1 LSRRTNLGGE
11 VPFAPVCAAASA
23 ARRPPAPAV
32 AKPASSLRSSVKRT
46 PGRADTPTVRLPLTY
61 KFVLGALAVAG
72 VAGAFPAVAT
82 HFDFAVAPWATPFV
96 ALLFGAGIGFWR
108 SLTKNFQVLLGATE
122 RISRGDLGARLA
134 VAEEPRFADETHDLA
149 RSVQGMLA
157 SLRELVGHVQ
167 RTAEQVS
174 AAASDV
180 LRSARDLGAGNDKT
194 SGTLAR
200 VSEGVAEQQGMLD
213 GAARLT
219 RDIAAAIEITASR
232 AREAFG
238 FSAEASQKANTVVD
252 VSRLALEKMRMV
264 FERVEQAGERVFFL
278 ESRMAHVHQI
288 IEMITTVAHRTNLLS
303 LNASIEAA
311 RAGEAGRGF
320 AVVADEIR
328 KLAESAGRSADEIA
342 KLVHE
347 IQSETHG
354 VADEMRQSSQVIGE
368 GREDVNTIAVSLE
381 QIRAAVSEAAARAE
395 EIFQEADTQARDA
408 ERMVDGVG
416 EIARVGASHAAALEE
431 LVTVAGAQG
440 AATSNVVESSQQLAS
455 VADDLRGVLRGF
467 RLGERASDAT
477 DARPTPPELR
487 GEPRIESGGAAG

>member
-1 LSRRTNLGGE
+1 M
-11 VPFAPVCAAASA
+11 
-23 ARRPPAPAV
+23 
-32 AKPASSLRSSVKRT
+32 
-46 PGRADTPTVRLPLTY
+46 RLPLTY
-61 KFVLGALAVAG
+61 KFVLGALVVAG
-72 VAGAFPAVAT
+72 VAGAFPFLASSL
-82 HFDFAVAPWATPFV
+82 DFAVEPWATPFV
-96 ALLFGAGIGFWR
+96 ALLVGAGLGYWLSR
-108 SLTKNFQVLLGATE
+108 SLTRSFQGLLGATE
-122 RISRGDLGARLA
+122 RISRGDLGARLTIDA
-134 VAEEPRFADETHDLA
+134 SPRFADETHDLA

-174 AAASDV
+174 SAASDV
-180 LRSARDLGAGNDKT
+180 LRSARDLGAGNEKT
-194 SGTLAR
+194 SQTLGR
-200 VSEGVAEQQGMLD
+200 VSDGVAEQQAMLS
-213 GAARLT
+213 GAAQLT

-288 IEMITTVAHRTNLLS
+288 IEMITSVAHRTNLLS

-342 KLVHE
+342 KLVNE

-381 QIRAAVSEAAARAE
+381 QIRAAVSEAAGRAE

-408 ERMVDGVG
+408 ERMVDSVG
-416 EIARVGASHAAALEE
+416 EIGRVGANHAGALDE
-431 LVTVAGAQG
+431 LVSVAGAQV
-440 AATSNVVESSQQLAS
+440 AATSDVVDASQQLAS
-455 VADDLRGVLRGF
+455 LADDLRGVLRGF
-467 RLGERASDAT
+467 RLGDRAT
-477 DARPTPPELR
+477 DPRPDLEPGLEAR
-487 GEPRIESGGAAG
+487 G